1 MCFLGAGEA
10 SVSALMKF
18 VPAQLPSSPQFR
30 GLHVNLVVRGVN
42 TSSLLPIGA
51 PLTHAPLGSTVH
63 VLIQVT
69 SLDAVGKSTIRA
81 LMPGGLEP
89 VDGNLDV
96 DGELHFCCLLQCVTS
111 TLLPLGCN
119 TLGQA
124 LLFLLAQ
131 SNLLQ
136 NTFILLSVAFI
147 DQSSSIVMQTG
158 MCNVSLTCTP

>member
-1 MCFLGAGEA
+1 
-10 SVSALMKF
+10 VSALMKF

-69 SLDAVGKSTIRA
+69 SLDAVGQSTIRA

-89 VDGNLDV
+89 VDGNLNV
-96 DGELHFCCLLQCVTS
+96 DGELHFCCLLQCPISAACVS
-111 TLLPLGCN
+111 PISAAC
-119 TLGQA
+119 
-124 LLFLLAQ
+124 F
-131 SNLLQ
+131 
-136 NTFILLSVAFI
+136 
-147 DQSSSIVMQTG
+147 
-158 MCNVSLTCTP
+158 NVSYPLCCLGVAALWARLC